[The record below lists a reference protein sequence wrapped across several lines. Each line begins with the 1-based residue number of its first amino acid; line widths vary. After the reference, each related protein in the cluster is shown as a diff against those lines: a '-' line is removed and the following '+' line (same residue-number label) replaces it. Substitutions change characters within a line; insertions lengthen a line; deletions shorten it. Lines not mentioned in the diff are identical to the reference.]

1 MARRRFDL
9 IVFDWDG
16 TLSDSTAHITY
27 SIQAACR
34 DLRLPVPADDAASHV
49 IGLGLRDALQSVTP
63 SLPPEDYPRLAER
76 YRFHYLTGEPKL
88 ALFRG
93 AREMLQRLRDA
104 GYFLAVATGKSRVGL
119 NRALDATRLGPLFDA
134 TRCADETFSKP
145 HPAMLYELTR
155 ELGQDIGRS
164 VMIGD
169 TTHDLQMADNAGMA
183 GIGVT
188 YGAHPASSL
197 AACHPLYCAD
207 SVAALD
213 DWLAGHA

>member
-9 IVFDWDG
+9 IIFDWDG

-34 DLRLPVPADDAASHV
+34 DLRLPVPGDDAASYV

-63 SLPPEDYPRLAER
+63 TLDPADYPKLAER
-76 YRFHYLTGEPKL
+76 YRYHYLTGEPQL
-88 ALFRG
+88 ALFAG
-93 AREMLQRLRDA
+93 AREMLQALRQQ

-119 NRALDATRLGPLFDA
+119 NRALDTARIGPFFDA

-145 HPAMLYELTR
+145 HPAMLHELTR
-155 ELGQDIGRS
+155 ELGQDVGRS

-169 TTHDLQMADNAGMA
+169 TTHDLRMAENARMA
-183 GIGVT
+183 GIAVT
-188 YGAHPASSL
+188 YGAHPRSALDECAPIFS
-197 AACHPLYCAD
+197 AD
-207 SVAALD
+207 SIAALAG
-213 DWLAGHA
+213 WLDAHA